1 MADRMPVSVVAGII
15 WNKGLFLSAER
26 PKGKDYAGWW
36 EFPGGKVEK
45 GESLSEALVREL
57 QEELGIT
64 PLKFDFWME
73 KLVDYPEYTVK
84 LNFFDIWEFSGDV
97 TSLENQSFDWFDLDN
112 VVDVKFLPVNY
123 EILELLKERERAV
136 KAVAK

>member
-1 MADRMPVSVVAGII
+1 MTCRTPVSVVAGIV
-15 WNKGLFLSAER
+15 WKKGLFLSAER
-26 PKGKDYAGWW
+26 PKGKDYESFW
-36 EFPGGKVEK
+36 EFPGGKVEN

-73 KLVDYPEYTVK
+73 KTVDYPEYTVK
-84 LNFFDIWEFSGDV
+84 LSFFDIWEFSGEV
-97 TSLENQSFDWFDLDN
+97 TSMENQSFDWFDLDN

-123 EILELLKERERAV
+123 EILELLKETELG
-136 KAVAK
+136 

>member
-1 MADRMPVSVVAGII
+1 MVARNPVSVVAGIV
-15 WNKGLFLSAER
+15 WKNGLFLSAER
-26 PKGKDYAGWW
+26 PKGKDYENFW

-73 KLVDYPEYTVK
+73 KIVDYPEYTVK
-84 LNFFDIWEFSGDV
+84 LSFFDIWEFSGDV
-97 TSLENQSFDWFDLDN
+97 TSMENQLFDWFDLNN

-123 EILELLKERERAV
+123 EILELLKERDLG
-136 KAVAK
+136 